1 MLNNVPEQ
9 CFLLFYMPAHHHIMA
24 RRGLK
29 NPRCVGFA
37 VLKVGTVASALM
49 SVGGWCYMS
58 AMELVSRLT
67 GLDRN
72 RNEIVHDTRTIL
84 PNIR

>member
-1 MLNNVPEQ
+1 M
-9 CFLLFYMPAHHHIMA
+9 FLTVLYA
-24 RRGLK
+24 RTPSYNGTPRFKKSEMRGIC
-29 NPRCVGFA
+29 RFEG
-37 VLKVGTVASALM
+37 GTVASALM